1 MTKKKK
7 NKHIPNELV
16 SIENSLL
23 LEEFS
28 ENSLLLVSAM
38 LECDVFGI
46 GWLI

>member
-28 ENSLLLVSAM
+28 ENSLLLVPAM